1 MQVLDYVDRF
11 SAPSYFNRCTILE
24 PGPVKT
30 SVFENSAAS
39 GEPVDNTTADR
50 KTQELMQTWFEN
62 VGEVMKTAL
71 ESIEIAAAVKKIILG
86 ENTNFRCQT
95 NVDFLAGEIASKLKD
110 PASNEPI
117 EMIVKRLYGERKDEN

>member
-1 MQVLDYVDRF
+1 M
-11 SAPSYFNRCTILE
+11 
-24 PGPVKT
+24 KT
-30 SVFENSAAS
+30 LVFENAVAWS
-39 GEPVDNTTADR
+39 GKSIDNTTADR
-50 KTQELMQTWFEN
+50 KTQELMKVQFERIQ
-62 VGEVMKTAL
+62 EVTKTKL

-117 EMIVKRLYGERKDEN
+117 EMIAKRLYGERKDEN